1 MTNKVT
7 LSNGNVF
14 ATGDIESEK
23 TVKGTTF
30 EVSGTAS
37 VEGSVEVGTYVTVKG
52 SSYNMFIERYTDGE
66 LPETLIPGYAHDL
79 GELTANVDLSLI
91 SFPDLDRA
99 MTCEIWFSTGATS
112 YSLTLP
118 QGIYIGASKAYLDAP
133 MANSYTRVALRKEGQ
148 EGNLIISIAYEYSV
162 QS

>member
-14 ATGDIESEK
+14 ATGNITSAK
-23 TVKGTTF
+23 TVQGTTLV
-30 EVSGTAS
+30 VSGNAT
-37 VEGSVEVGTYVTVKG
+37 VDGSVEAGADVTVNG
-52 SSYNMFIERYTDGE
+52 SSYNMLIDRYTAGE
-66 LPETLIPGYAHDL
+66 LPDMLIPGYAHDL
-79 GELTANVDLSLI
+79 GELTTNIDLSQI

-99 MTCEIWFSTGATS
+99 MTCEIWFSTGATP

-118 QGIYIGASKAYLDAP
+118 QGIYIGASKSYLDAP
-133 MANSYTRVALRKEGQ
+133 RANSYTRVALRKEGT
-148 EGNLIISIAYEYSV
+148 GNLIISIAYEYTV